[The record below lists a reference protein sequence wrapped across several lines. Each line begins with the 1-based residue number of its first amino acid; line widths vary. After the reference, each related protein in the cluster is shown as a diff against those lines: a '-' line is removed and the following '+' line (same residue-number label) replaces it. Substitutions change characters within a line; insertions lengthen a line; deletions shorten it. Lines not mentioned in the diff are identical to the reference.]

1 MTGSQSHQARLRAG
15 FRFPGGG
22 VLRRAAAAALLVLAA
37 GCAQMVPQTVALRT
51 GWPGGVP
58 QSSEIA
64 SVPFFPQD
72 EYQCGPAALATVL
85 AHSGV
90 AITPEPLV
98 EQVWLPGR
106 RGSLQLELLAA
117 ARRHGRVSYV
127 LAPRYGDLLREVAA
141 GNPVLVLQDIGVLGT
156 QWHYAVVNG
165 FDYPSGTVYLR
176 SGTQARQEMPFT
188 AFERSWM
195 KSGYWAMV
203 VTPPDRIPAT
213 ATEDAWVNA
222 VLALARVAD
231 PRTTATAFAT
241 ALQRWPDNLASAVG
255 LANQLHARGELEAA
269 VAVLQE
275 ARRRH
280 PASAIVMNNLAQA
293 LSDLGRQPEALAVIE
308 QAAADSA
315 NPFAAEIRSTRELIV
330 QRLQQAPGAR
340 R

>member
-1 MTGSQSHQARLRAG
+1 MTGSQSPSARLRAG
-15 FRFPGGG
+15 LAFRAAGI
-22 VLRRAAAAALLVLAA
+22 LRRAAAVALLAVAA

-58 QSSEIA
+58 QSTEIPG
-64 SVPFFPQD
+64 VPFFPQE

-90 AITPEPLV
+90 GITPEPLV
-98 EQVWLPGR
+98 DQVWLPGR

-165 FDYPSGTVYLR
+165 FDYPTGTVLLR
-176 SGTQARQEMPFT
+176 SGTQARLEMPFT

-195 KSGYWAMV
+195 RSGYWAMV
-203 VTPPDRIPAT
+203 VTPPERIPAT

-222 VLALARVAD
+222 VLAMARVAD
-231 PRTTATAFAT
+231 PRSTAVAFGS

-255 LANQLHARGELEAA
+255 LANQHHARGELDRA

-280 PASAIVMNNLAQA
+280 PASAIVANNLAQA
-293 LSDLGRQPEALAVIE
+293 LSDQGRQQEALAVIE
-308 QAAADSA
+308 QVAADSG
-315 NPFAAEIRSTRELIV
+315 NPFAADIRSTRELIV
-330 QRLQQAPGAR
+330 QRLQQRGGHR
-340 R
+340 